1 MFLNLTYL
9 TELTHPFKPK
19 SDTAVWDKISC
30 LTFGQWDSILNAYNR
45 KKSRIKQKLKTNIL
59 QWMGALISAF

>member
-1 MFLNLTYL
+1 MFLNLTQYL

-19 SDTAVWDKISC
+19 SDTAVWDKFSC

-45 KKSRIKQKLKTNIL
+45 KSQ
-59 QWMGALISAF
+59 G